1 MTTDKKFQLDIAA
14 IHNQW
19 CRDNGYPVVER
30 PTFTSAKLQA
40 TSHKQQATSYKLQ
53 AISQVKRQA
62 TSVVCG
68 PNRQAPSKAFRDGR

>member
-1 MTTDKKFQLDIAA
+1 MPTDKKFQLDIAA

-40 TSHKQQATSYKLQ
+40 LQASSAKRDATSGCIASKLTPKLQAPSYKL
-53 AISQVKRQA
+53 SVKR
-62 TSVVCG
+62 SV
-68 PNRQAPSKAFRDGR
+68 NK